1 MMSCPN
7 CGHSLVPQAEKRKG
21 GKPPYGFLA
30 TSEGLEFAPHAG
42 GLVLAWMMK
51 ANAQG
56 YGIRGIAL
64 KANALTYPS
73 PSGGTWSHGSV
84 ARVIRQGKKYSH
96 LIPIEYV
103 LGD

>member
-1 MMSCPN
+1 MECPN
-7 CGHSLVPQAEKRKG
+7 CHHPLVPQAEKRKG

-30 TSEGLEFAPHAG
+30 TSEGLEFDNQG
-42 GLVLAWMMK
+42 YGFTLATIMRWNQFEGVRPI
-51 ANAQG
+51 AQWLNAQG
-56 YGIRGIAL
+56 I
-64 KANALTYPS
+64 PS